1 MNKNNIVNKI
11 MYFIIMLL
19 IAIIMLGKVY
29 AISECNVEIK
39 AQKNNLNKNDEF
51 TVDVN
56 ISNIK
61 SEMGI
66 TAFGATLEYDKES
79 LNIEKIEGRNEWE
92 TPTNGLTFNEENGK
106 IAITKSGFAK
116 KNETIFKITFKVK
129 EQSAKNPTIT
139 LKNITASG
147 GIATGDIPVA
157 DMTKTITVK
166 TPVTPANNTV
176 NTNTNTNTNT
186 NPGTVIKPTNNTNTN
201 TNTNAGATNE
211 NKAPTNPST
220 NSTIVATTSN
230 SSTQPDS
237 VKTGILPKTGATRVL
252 LVVLGITAV
261 VSVVFYIKMKKL
273 DINMK

>member
-1 MNKNNIVNKI
+1 MKKIVKISLILLSIMCVTLSAYAFSCSMSLDSTKNEYKPGDDV
-11 MYFIIMLL
+11 
-19 IAIIMLGKVY
+19 
-29 AISECNVEIK
+29 
-39 AQKNNLNKNDEF
+39 
-51 TVDVN
+51 TVDVKLTN
-56 ISNIK
+56 IDAAD
-61 SEMGI
+61 GI
-66 TAFGATLEYDKES
+66 IALIATLEYDTNS
-79 LNIEKIEGRNEWE
+79 LTYVSMQGQNGWE
-92 TPTNGLTFNEENGK
+92 TPAYSETSKKLIMSRNALVTTPETVLTIN
-106 IAITKSGFAK
+106 
-116 KNETIFKITFKVK
+116 FKVK